1 MGAKQ
6 VNIMLQF
13 SWKRLPLAAKIST
26 AMTTAII
33 LTVAGVTTLSLRNRE
48 ENFKQNLQQRAD
60 ILLDTLAVVSVDSIS
75 ENNVNFLENTLLEL
89 KHNKLVLS
97 ANIYDQNGKKVAK
110 SARFNPVSHQ
120 ISSHNFTQKLLK
132 SEKTI
137 FVWEHHKLLAGKAI
151 TNHYKTLGG
160 VSIELSTEPLKAKMA
175 EVRHQGIVTA
185 LLASLLGTA
194 IAMLLSRTITEPLK
208 EITEATKQMTLGNIQ
223 QKITINSH
231 DELAV
236 LAHSFNGMSS
246 KLQEL
251 ISSLETRA
259 EDLRQSEIKNR
270 ALLNAIP
277 DLMWRFNNQGTLID
291 TKVNPNQ
298 KSLTAEL
305 LYKNVEEIFPNH
317 VASQFRNGIKIAL
330 ETNKIHIF
338 EYEWF
343 VERRRRYFEARIVV
357 CGEDNVL
364 AIIRD
369 NTDNKIAEEELNR
382 AREAAEAANVAKSKF
397 LANMSHELR
406 TPLNGILGLSDLL
419 LAEAEDSGYQD
430 FLPDLNQIQK
440 SGVHLLTLIE
450 DILDISKLESEKI
463 NIYPERFDISTL
475 ISEACSLVMPM
486 IRKNNNNLVIENCQ
500 DLGTMMSDRKRVKQI
515 LFNILS
521 NAAKFTH
528 EGKIS
533 VSIMRK
539 AKKSLPALI
548 DSRQLSLLQKR
559 ESQDKNNPVN
569 HHASDWI
576 IVCISDT
583 GIGMN
588 MKQSKSVF
596 QPFIQA
602 DIGTT
607 KKYGGTG
614 LGLTI
619 CKSFCEMMGG
629 NITVESKQGEGSTFI
644 FWLPATIIKPVTIA
658 AG

>member
-1 MGAKQ
+1 
-6 VNIMLQF
+6 
-13 SWKRLPLAAKIST
+13 
-26 AMTTAII
+26 
-33 LTVAGVTTLSLRNRE
+33 
-48 ENFKQNLQQRAD
+48 
-60 ILLDTLAVVSVDSIS
+60 
-75 ENNVNFLENTLLEL
+75 
-89 KHNKLVLS
+89 
-97 ANIYDQNGKKVAK
+97 
-110 SARFNPVSHQ
+110 
-120 ISSHNFTQKLLK
+120 
-132 SEKTI
+132 
-137 FVWEHHKLLAGKAI
+137 
-151 TNHYKTLGG
+151 
-160 VSIELSTEPLKAKMA
+160 
-175 EVRHQGIVTA
+175 
-185 LLASLLGTA
+185 
-194 IAMLLSRTITEPLK
+194 
-208 EITEATKQMTLGNIQ
+208 
-223 QKITINSH
+223 
-231 DELAV
+231 
-236 LAHSFNGMSS
+236 MSS

-277 DLMWRFNNQGTLID
+277 DLMWRFNNEGTLID
-291 TKVNPNQ
+291 TKVNPNK

-305 LYKNVEEIFPNH
+305 LYKNVAEIFPTH
-317 VASQFRNGIKIAL
+317 VASEFRNGIKIAL
-330 ETNKIHIF
+330 ETNKIHVF

-357 CGEDNVL
+357 CGDDNVL

-369 NTDNKIAEEELNR
+369 NTDNKLAEEELNR
-382 AREAAEAANVAKSKF
+382 AREAAEAANIAKSKF

-463 NIYPERFDISTL
+463 HIYPERFDISTL
-475 ISEACSLVMPM
+475 ISEVCSLVMPM
-486 IRKNNNNLVIENCQ
+486 IRKNNNNLIIENFQ

-521 NAAKFTH
+521 NAAKFTQQ
-528 EGKIS
+528 GKIN

-559 ESQDKNNPVN
+559 ENHDRNNPVN

-588 MKQSKSVF
+588 RKQTKSVF
-596 QPFIQA
+596 QPFIQG

-644 FWLPATIIKPVTIA
+644 FWLPATIVKPVTIA
-658 AG
+658 AS

>member
-1 MGAKQ
+1 
-6 VNIMLQF
+6 MLQF
-13 SWKRLPLAAKIST
+13 SWKKLPLAAKIST

-33 LTVAGVTTLSLRNRE
+33 LTVAGVTALSLRNKQ

-60 ILLDTLAVVSVDSIS
+60 ILLDTIAVVSAEGITH
-75 ENNVNFLENTLLEL
+75 NNINFLENTLLEL

-97 ANIYDQNGKKVAK
+97 ANIYDHQGNKVANSSK
-110 SARFNPVSHQ
+110 IYPVSHQ
-120 ISSHNFTQKLLK
+120 FSQNNFSQEILK
-132 SEKTI
+132 SPTTVFI
-137 FVWEHHKLLAGKAI
+137 WQHNKLLAGKAI
-151 TNHYKTLGG
+151 THNYKILGG

-175 EVRHQGIVTA
+175 EVRYQGMITVIV
-185 LLASLLGTA
+185 ASAFGTA
-194 IAMLLSRTITEPLK
+194 IAILLSRSITEPLK
-208 EITEATKQMTLGNIQ
+208 KITQATKQMALGDIQ
-223 QKITINSH
+223 QEIKIDSQ
-231 DELAV
+231 DELAI
-236 LAHSFNGMSS
+236 LAHSFNAMSS
-246 KLQEL
+246 KLQKL
-251 ISSLETRA
+251 ICSLETRA

-277 DLMWRFNNQGTLID
+277 DLMWRFDAQGTLID
-291 TKVNPNQ
+291 TKITSHQ

-305 LYKNVEEIFPNH
+305 LYKNVAEIFPNH
-317 VASQFRNGIKIAL
+317 VASQFREGIKIAL
-330 ETNKIHIF
+330 ETNTIHIF

-357 CGEDNVL
+357 CGENNVL

-369 NTDNKIAEEELNR
+369 NTDNKLAEVELNR
-382 AREAAEAANVAKSKF
+382 AKEAAEAANIAKSKF

-419 LAEAEDSGYQD
+419 LAEAQDSGYQD

-450 DILDISKLESEKI
+450 DILDISKLESERI

-475 ISEACSLVMPM
+475 VSEVRSLVMPV
-486 IRKNNNNLVIENCQ
+486 IQKNDNSLIINNQ
-500 DLGTMMSDRKRVKQI
+500 DNLGTMMSDRKRVKQI

-528 EGKIS
+528 QGKIS
-533 VSIMRK
+533 LCITRQ
-539 AKKSLPALI
+539 ARNCLPALI
-548 DSRQLSLLQKR
+548 DSRQLSLLQKQQQ
-559 ESQDKNNPVN
+559 EDINCPVK
-569 HHASDWI
+569 HHPSDWI

-588 MKQSKSVF
+588 TKQVKTVF

-607 KKYGGTG
+607 KKYAGTG

-629 NITVESKQGEGSTFI
+629 NITVESKPGEGSTFI
-644 FWLPATIIKPVTIA
+644 FWLPATIIKPINIA
-658 AG
+658 AS